1 MSALDDLTASTVS
14 KTTTLP
20 SWFDEA
26 QKSVVSGGTAAAAN
40 MPKIGDTTAGLAI
53 DQLNDPN
60 KNPFTAAQ
68 GSLNTIAT
76 GAANP
81 WITDPVTGQVKP
93 NTGTALGGLFS
104 AQNDQL
110 RSLIPQTVA
119 PADAGAIAG
128 GGFGSLRNLTAADTA
143 LTSAQAD
150 LFSKQMQ
157 AALTNQQTGV
167 NAATGLS
174 NSGEQGIKSEMD
186 VGAIEQADPMKASG
200 ALATLL
206 SNVKAPG
213 TVDETTHQSPLA
225 ILGALGKAYSGSTTN
240 PDGSVNTPGL
250 GDIWGKIYN
259 SSIWDDIFG
268 P

>member
-1 MSALDDLTASTVS
+1 MPSALDDLTASTVS

-128 GGFGSLRNLTAADTA
+128 GGFGSLRNVTAADTA
-143 LTSAQAD
+143 LTTAQAD
-150 LFSKQMQ
+150 LFAKQMQ

-174 NSGEQGIKSEMD
+174 DSGAQGVKTETEL
-186 VGAIEQADPMKASG
+186 GALEQADPMKASG

-225 ILGALGKAYSGSTTN
+225 ILGALGKSYSENS
-240 PDGSVNTPGL
+240 D
-250 GDIWGKIYN
+250 DIKNIFDKIYN
-259 SSIWDDIFG
+259 SDIWNDIFG
-268 P
+268 ISPPP